1 MTHISF
7 NLWRTADTLFPHY
20 LTHMHIHTYTGFS
33 VRKMNYDSSR
43 FFFSGRLFS
52 FGWMLNFLRFPSRK
66 NLIIGNKFEFNSRGI
81 KSPPAQA
88 LSLASKNTVKELRNS
103 NKRRKVHINKPGEEG
118 LTQQYHG
125 QREKR
130 GKLWGKAGEMGVS
143 AHVCYLMECYMCGY
157 GYIRCLNVKLR
168 ASQAPQLKFIQA

>member
-1 MTHISF
+1 MTHSWHTF
-7 NLWRTADTLFPHY
+7 PTLSHPHAY
-20 LTHMHIHTYTGFS
+20 THIHRFFCAKNELRF
-33 VRKMNYDSSR
+33 VA